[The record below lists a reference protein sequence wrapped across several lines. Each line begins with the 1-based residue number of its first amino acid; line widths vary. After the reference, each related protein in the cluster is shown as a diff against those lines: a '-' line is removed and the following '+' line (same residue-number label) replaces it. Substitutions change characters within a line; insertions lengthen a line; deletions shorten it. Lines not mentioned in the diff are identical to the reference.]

1 MGELVDPQAM
11 EPKGGTLESRSTMNA
26 CLQLLCLYQKTLPSK
41 GRKNETVSKLDFC
54 HAEFISASRFKDSE
68 STFVAS
74 ACECGVAV
82 RNDSSIKFGMTVL
95 YVNDIIAGY
104 LTFFL
109 EFCKVQIPEDTSR
122 ARMVKKQWQQSALM
136 TTRTLKRQLSA
147 LREWLKK
154 KVLSVNGRSVNTTKS
169 LLQSSTARTRLCSAS

>member
-1 MGELVDPQAM
+1 MEGRGTRCRQAM

-26 CLQLLCLYQKTLPSK
+26 CLQLLCLYQKTLPSRK
-41 GRKNETVSKLDFC
+41 GKIHGSQFWAPLTEKL
-54 HAEFISASRFKDSE
+54 
-68 STFVAS
+68 
-74 ACECGVAV
+74 
-82 RNDSSIKFGMTVL
+82 
-95 YVNDIIAGY
+95 AGY
-104 LTFFL
+104 LTFFW

-136 TTRTLKRQLSA
+136 ITRILKRRLSA